1 MTTWHRDRAIITNY
15 TEQFLRDMLL
25 VTHRLSRWC
34 CHNMLWSGVK
44 YLDTIIFGI
53 LHLWGLNTS
62 NQFPLL
68 SMITT
73 LDITNIP
80 QIMTSITAVM
90 PGVSI
95 DQLVTAPAISLI
107 WLRVDILGFPWQPW
121 HHPDITSGRIIREH
135 CEVSPWQCR
144 SLNGGEEKS
153 SELYQ
158 SMRWESSSYFVGIK

>member
-1 MTTWHRDRAIITNY
+1 MTCSS
-15 TEQFLRDMLL
+15 LL
-25 VTHRLSRWC
+25 IDWADDVVTTC
-34 CHNMLWSGVK
+34 CDLE
-44 YLDTIIFGI
+44 
-53 LHLWGLNTS
+53 LNTLTQLS
-62 NQFPLL
+62 LEYYICGASNTFNQFPLL

-158 SMRWESSSYFVGIK
+158 SIRLESSSYFVGIK